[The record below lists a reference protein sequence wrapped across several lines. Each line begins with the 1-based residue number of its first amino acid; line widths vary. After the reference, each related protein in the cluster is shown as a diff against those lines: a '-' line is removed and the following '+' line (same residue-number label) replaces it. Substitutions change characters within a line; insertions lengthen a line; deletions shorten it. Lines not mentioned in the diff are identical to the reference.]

1 MRIVLFDLGGVVIR
15 TPFEMAPELES
26 RRGLAPGALRLHGPF
41 ASERDELWQRRVA
54 GELTER
60 RYWHQQAVRIGAEVD
75 VANPDPS
82 RWLMD
87 ELYDAPEDRIVRPE
101 VVTLIDELEER
112 GLTIAALTNDLSRFH
127 SAGWIERMSV
137 FARFDPLIDLSDFGS
152 FKPDPVAYRHALE
165 VLDVAPES
173 LLFVDDQRD
182 NVVAARDFGI
192 PTVEFDATDVGASI
206 EQIAA
211 TIER

>member
-1 MRIVLFDLGGVVIR
+1 VRIVLFDLGGVVIR
-15 TPFEMAPELES
+15 TPFEMAPDLES

-41 ASERDELWQRRVA
+41 APERDELWQRRVA
-54 GELTER
+54 GDLTER
-60 RYWHQQAVRIGAEVD
+60 RYWHEQAVRIGAEVD

-112 GLTIAALTNDLSRFH
+112 GLTITALTNDLSRFH
-127 SAGWIERMSV
+127 SAAWIERMSV
-137 FARFDPLIDLSDFGS
+137 FARFDPLIDLSDFGT
-152 FKPDPVAYRHALE
+152 FKPDPAAYRHALE

-173 LLFVDDQRD
+173 LLFVDDQGD

-192 PTVEFDATDVGASI
+192 PTVEFDPTAVALSI
-206 EQIAA
+206 DRILETA
-211 TIER
+211 